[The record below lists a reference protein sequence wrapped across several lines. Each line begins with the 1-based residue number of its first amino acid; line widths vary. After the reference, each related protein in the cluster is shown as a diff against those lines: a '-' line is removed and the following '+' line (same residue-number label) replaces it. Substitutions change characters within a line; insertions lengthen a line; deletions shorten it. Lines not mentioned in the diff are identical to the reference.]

1 MTDYLKKWV
10 ADGKSLILAS
20 HVLHEVEAV
29 NPSFLLMSGGRLLA
43 SGSPGEV
50 RALMTHCPNVF
61 KITSNQSRKLAE
73 LIVREVDVDQIDIDN
88 LNETLQVSTR
98 DSAELYEK
106 LTTIVVQSGITIRRV
121 SSSDES
127 LQELFT
133 NLMKIH
139 RGEI

>member
-1 MTDYLKKWV
+1 M
-10 ADGKSLILAS
+10 
-20 HVLHEVEAV
+20 LHEVEAV

-43 SGSPGEV
+43 SGSPAEV

-61 KITSNQSRKLAE
+61 QIESNNSRKLAE
-73 LIVREVDVDQIDIDN
+73 LIIREVDVDKIDIDKAN
-88 LNETLQVSTR
+88 DTVQVSTR
-98 DSAELYEK
+98 DSAELYDK
-106 LTTIVVQSGITIRRV
+106 LTSVVESSGITVRQV

-139 RGEI
+139 RGEL